1 MEQLR
6 KERIDRGIKVRTEG
20 IYAISSIREI
30 SYLIFPRLFFII
42 GLLALPILMP
52 TLYWKRVISI
62 TCVYALLALGYDL
75 LSGFVGL
82 VCLGEALF
90 IGIGGYFSAI
100 LDVYFGLS
108 LSLSIIIATIAG
120 AIFCTLILLPCLPL
134 RGVYFSIITLM
145 YPLTFSRIIEATGI
159 LGGTDGITD
168 LKGIPH
174 IWIELYM
181 LCIILIISLFLL
193 RRIVNEDIGIV
204 FRGIKD
210 NDQAVKASGIN
221 ITEYKVFALF
231 ISSILGTFAGAF
243 LVHIYMWA
251 GISLF
256 AIDFSILPIA
266 AAVIGGGGTFS
277 GPVLGSFILIPI
289 SEILREFGA
298 FRIVFY
304 SLILTGF
311 IIVKSAKFK
320 LLMPRKYGAL
330 KSSVKFKFNYLTSTV
345 APAASNSVL
354 AASASSFEIP
364 SLTTAPASSAI
375 AFASFN
381 PKPVNALTALIT
393 LIFLSPAL
401 LIITSNSVFSSPA
414 SAPPAAAPPATATG

>member
-221 ITEYKVFALF
+221 ITGYKVFALF

-311 IIVKSAKFK
+311 IIVKSEGLIPYFE
-320 LLMPRKYGAL
+320 RKYHQ
-330 KSSVKFKFNYLTSTV
+330 
-345 APAASNSVL
+345 
-354 AASASSFEIP
+354 FERWTKI
-364 SLTTAPASSAI
+364 
-375 AFASFN
+375 
-381 PKPVNALTALIT
+381 
-393 LIFLSPAL
+393 
-401 LIITSNSVFSSPA
+401 
-414 SAPPAAAPPATATG
+414 